1 MFILALL
8 GVAALEVLAFVEVAR
23 AIDWPWALLL
33 LLGTSAIGTR
43 LLGIQRRLA
52 VERVSRAVAER
63 RATAGGTIDGALA
76 LLGAVLLAVP
86 GFVTDALGA
95 LLSLHP
101 TRSLV
106 RRWVSHRYAPKVM
119 RFATTAERF
128 GGGARGAPMADV
140 DSTAVEHEPDQ
151 LNG

>member
-1 MFILALL
+1 MLVLALL
-8 GVAALEVLAFVEVAR
+8 GVAALEVFAFVEVAR

-33 LLGTSAIGTR
+33 LLGTSALGTR

-63 RATAGGTIDGALA
+63 RATAGGAIDGALGF
-76 LLGAVLLAVP
+76 LGSVLLAFP
-86 GFVTDALGA
+86 GFVTDLLGT
-95 LLSLHP
+95 LLILRP
-101 TRSLV
+101 TRSLA
-106 RRWVSHRYAPKVM
+106 RRWVSHRYAPTVM
-119 RFATTAERF
+119 RFAATAERF
-128 GGGARGAPMADV
+128 GGGARGAPAADV